1 MSNVERRHFRGREV
15 SAHIFG
21 LALGSTCV
29 LLCHRRYF
37 WWLVEIKMDN
47 TTYRST
53 CLGTWKL
60 CYAHQ
65 NRLKARITLVKIK
78 NVSKVHN
85 FFYFFTPFYFEI
97 ILDPHESQKHN
108 TERSC
113 VSFTQLPT
121 IKLFTIISLY
131 IYTLEEEMA
140 THSSSLAWEIPR
152 MEEPGELQSMG
163 SRRVGHNLATKTT
176 TTTYVYI

>member
-1 MSNVERRHFRGREV
+1 
-15 SAHIFG
+15 
-21 LALGSTCV
+21 
-29 LLCHRRYF
+29 
-37 WWLVEIKMDN
+37 MDN
-47 TTYRST
+47 ATYRST
-53 CLGTWKL
+53 CLGTRKL

-65 NRLKARITLVKIK
+65 NRLKARITLVEIK
-78 NVSKVHN
+78 TVSKVHTI
-85 FFYFFTPFYFEI
+85 FIFFTPFYFEI

-113 VSFTQLPT
+113 VSFTQLPP
-121 IKLFTIISLY
+121 IKLFTIISFYIYIY

-152 MEEPGELQSMG
+152 MEELQSMG
-163 SRRVGHNLATKTT
+163 SQRVGHNLATKTT